1 MATTKPEVE
10 AGSFDGVVQRH
21 GAALS
26 RFAWGYVDNESDH
39 ADLLQEMLVALWQ
52 ALPRFRGESSV
63 WTFTFRVAHNR
74 AVSFAAR
81 ARRRRTVPIPEQL
94 HDARPGPDAVVETR
108 LERHRLMAAIRRLPD
123 AQRQAVMLY
132 LEGATAEE
140 IASVQ
145 AISPNNAAVRLSR
158 ARQAL
163 RADLEAG

>member
-1 MATTKPEVE
+1 VSSDGQAE
-10 AGSFDGVVQRH
+10 GWSFDAVVQQH

-26 RFAWGYVDNESDH
+26 RFAWGYVDNEGDH

-81 ARRRRTVPIPEQL
+81 ARRRRTVPSPEHL
-94 HDARPGPDAVVETR
+94 HDTRPGPDAVVEAR
-108 LERHRLMAAIRRLPD
+108 SQRQRLMAAIRRLPD

-132 LEGATAEE
+132 LAGASAEE
-140 IASVQ
+140 IAAVQ
-145 AISPNNAAVRLSR
+145 SISPNNAAVRLTR

-163 RADLEAG
+163 RVYLEGE